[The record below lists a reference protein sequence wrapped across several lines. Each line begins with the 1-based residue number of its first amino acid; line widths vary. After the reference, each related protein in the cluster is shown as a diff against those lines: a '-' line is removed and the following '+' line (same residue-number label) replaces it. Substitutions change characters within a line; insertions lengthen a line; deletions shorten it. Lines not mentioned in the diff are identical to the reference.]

1 MTAEASFA
9 RWQEENREFLALA
22 VDDLYARIHGEDPSG
37 PRDAIAARVDEM
49 EEPPAFSMLTEAFAL
64 DAFEQDV
71 VLACLAFELDP
82 RFRVDER
89 PATIGYVLEALSG
102 ANWAALDAAAPLRSW
117 GIVSA
122 GHAAALPDS
131 TLRLADDV
139 MRFLM
144 GFDPRVEPDAAFTLV
159 AGPRALVASQVAHGD
174 AIAQIIAR
182 TLEVTGQA
190 PAVELHGSSEED
202 RDAIVFACGQA
213 LGAGVAAGDVR
224 DLPAPGEDLDRVLQT
239 WGRRARL
246 TSTLLCITGTDSSE
260 EDPTIRHRLDRALAR
275 IRDPFFL
282 SVRRPTTFEPARPVI
297 RRDVEPLGA
306 DERFEVWQ
314 VCVDESR
321 RRLRSRRSRGLAG
334 ELASLASDFRLGART
349 IQRVCVEAEA
359 VLADTS
365 ETIEPASLARILR
378 EGCARSVRA
387 RLDPLAER
395 ITLES
400 VADVALPEAA
410 AHQFLELEMTIRLSH
425 EVGVQWGLAHG
436 RTTGTTALFA
446 GPSGTGK
453 THAAYVLARRLGL
466 DLYRTSLASVLS
478 KYIGETEKN
487 LERIFDAAAIG
498 GVILL
503 FDEADALFGKRSEVR
518 DSHDRYANLS
528 TAYLLSRIENA
539 PTPTILTTNLKDA
552 IDPAFVRRLHF
563 VIDFPFPA
571 DAQRREIWTHIYPE
585 QTPVGDLAPDRLAV
599 VAATG
604 GTISNIARR
613 GAFMAAAEPKPAVEM
628 HHLYDASQ
636 RELRKL
642 GRDMTPDELDA
653 WQ

>member
-1 MTAEASFA
+1 MG
-9 RWQEENREFLALA
+9 
-22 VDDLYARIHGEDPSG
+22 YA
-37 PRDAIAARVDEM
+37 
-49 EEPPAFSMLTEAFAL
+49 
-64 DAFEQDV
+64 
-71 VLACLAFELDP
+71 
-82 RFRVDER
+82 
-89 PATIGYVLEALSG
+89 LEALPG
-102 ANWAALDAAAPLRSW
+102 ANWAALDAAAPLRTW
-117 GIVSA
+117 GIISA
-122 GHAAALPDS
+122 GRAGALPDS
-131 TLRLADDV
+131 TLRLAEDV

-144 GFDPRVEPDAAFTLV
+144 GFDPRAEPDAAFTLLT
-159 AGPRALVASQVAHGD
+159 APPALVASQFAEGEG
-174 AIAQIIAR
+174 IARVIAR
-182 TLEVTGQA
+182 TMEVIGEA

-202 RDAIVFACGQA
+202 RDAVAFACGEA
-213 LGAGVAAGDVR
+213 LGATVAAGDVR
-224 DLPAPGEDLDRVLQT
+224 DLPAPGEDLDRLLQA

-246 TSTLLCITGTDSSE
+246 TSTLLCITGTDAGE
-260 EDPTIRHRLDRALAR
+260 EDPTICHRLDHALAR

-297 RRDVEPLGA
+297 RRRVEPLGA
-306 DERFEVWQ
+306 DERFEIWQ

-321 RRLRSRRSRGLAG
+321 RRLQGRRSRGLAG
-334 ELASLASDFRLGART
+334 ELAALASDFRLGGRT
-349 IQRVCVEAEA
+349 IQRVCLEAEA
-359 VLADTS
+359 ALADRS
-365 ETIEPASLARILR
+365 EAVEPAHLARILR

-400 VADVALPEAA
+400 VADVALPETAA
-410 AHQFLELEMTIRLSH
+410 QQFLELETTIRLAH
-425 EVGVQWGLAHG
+425 EVGVHWGLGHG
-436 RTTGTTALFA
+436 RTTSTTALFA

-466 DLYRTSLASVLS
+466 DLYRASLASVLS

-487 LERIFDAAAIG
+487 LDRIFDAAAIG

-571 DAQRREIWTHIYPE
+571 DEQRREIWTQIYPE
-585 QTPVGDLAPDRLAV
+585 RTPLGDLAPDRLAV

-613 GAFMAAAEPKPAVEM
+613 GAFMAAAEEASVEM
-628 HHLYDASQ
+628 RHLYDASQ